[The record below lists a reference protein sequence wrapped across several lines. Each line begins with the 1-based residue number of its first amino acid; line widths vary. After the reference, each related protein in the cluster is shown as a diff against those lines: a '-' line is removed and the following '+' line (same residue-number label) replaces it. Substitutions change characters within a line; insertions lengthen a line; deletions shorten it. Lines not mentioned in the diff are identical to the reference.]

1 MSKGINVL
9 DDTVLANFLGVDGI
23 EELRSKLIDMIVEE
37 VHEQL
42 QQSSDYIISPED
54 IANDLYADVIED
66 IKEEILAE
74 YKEKVSEAVEQKM
87 KGLGI

>member
-9 DDTVLANFLGVDGI
+9 DDTVLGKILGVDGI

-54 IANDLYADVIED
+54 IASDLYADVIED

>member
-42 QQSSDYIISPED
+42 HQSSNYIISPDD
-54 IANDLYADVIED
+54 IATEIFNRAVDDLYTEVSD
-66 IKEEILAE
+66 E
-74 YKEKVSEAVEQKM
+74 YKKRIIEAVDKRLI
-87 KGLGI
+87 GLGV